1 MRILDKYILKQMLQP
16 FFFGVAAF
24 STIFVASSFL
34 FRVTQYIT
42 QYGASYGSLFR
53 LFLCLMPEVINYT
66 FPMSMLLASLLT
78 MGQLSGNSE
87 ITAMR
92 SGGLSFRRIAAPI
105 LAAGFIV
112 SLFSVVWAEK
122 VVPPSKTEY
131 ERIVN
136 QEIKRDTKPRT
147 QDHVLIK
154 QVSKGQ
160 LVRLTYARTFDEK
173 AGMMKDITIEDWD
186 NGNVVRIQKTPA
198 AKWTDGAWI
207 MENGTV
213 TDLTGKD
220 GVTRTMNFDKQVLP
234 ITETPK
240 TITLDQ
246 KDPDEM
252 TIGELKMYI
261 GILQRQYMPTS
272 KYVMEMYS
280 RFTVPLA
287 SFFFALIGVPLG
299 MQSQRTGASMGLG
312 FSVVIIFVYYSIMTF
327 MTGLGQGGV
336 IPPLLAAIVPN
347 LFCGVGGCWMIWKK
361 DNL

>member
-42 QYGASYGSLFR
+42 QYGASYSSLFR

-92 SGGLSFRRIAAPI
+92 SGGLSFRRIAMPI
-105 LAAGFIV
+105 LAAGFVV

-122 VVPPSKTEY
+122 VVPPAKAEY
-131 ERIVN
+131 ERIIQ
-136 QEIKRDTKPRT
+136 QEIKNNSKPRS

-154 QVSKGQ
+154 NISHGQ
-160 LVRLTYARTFDEK
+160 LTRLTYARTFDEK
-173 AGMMKDITIEDWD
+173 AGVMKDITVEDWD
-186 NGNVVRIQKTPA
+186 KGRVVRIQRTPS
-198 AKWTDGAWI
+198 AKWQNGTWI
-207 MENGTV
+207 MEKGTV
-213 TDLTGKD
+213 TEITNEEGL
-220 GVTRTMNFDKQVLP
+220 TRTMTFDKQVLP

-261 GILQRQYMPTS
+261 GILERQYQPTS
-272 KYVMEMYS
+272 KYVMEIYR

-299 MQSQRTGASMGLG
+299 VQSQRTGASMGLG
-312 FSVVIIFVYYSIMTF
+312 FSVIIIFIYYSVMTF

-336 IPPLLAAIVPN
+336 IPPLIASTTPN
-347 LFCGVGGCWMIWKK
+347 VLCGCIGCWLIWKK
-361 DNL
+361 DH

>member
-1 MRILDKYILKQMLQP
+1 MKILDKYILKQMLQP
-16 FFFGVAAF
+16 FCFGVAAF

-42 QYGASYGSLFR
+42 QYGASYSSLFR

-105 LAAGFIV
+105 LAAGFVV

-122 VVPPSKTEY
+122 VVPPAKAEY
-131 ERIVN
+131 ERIIR
-136 QEIKRDTKPRT
+136 QEIKNNTKPPS

-154 QVSKGQ
+154 NIHNGQ
-160 LVRLTYARTFDEK
+160 LERLTYARTFDEK
-173 AGMMKDITIEDWD
+173 DGVMKDITIEEWQ
-186 NGNVVRIQKTPA
+186 NGRIVRIQRTPS
-198 AKWTDGAWI
+198 AKW
-207 MENGTV
+207 ENGTWVMDKGTV
-213 TDLTGKD
+213 TELTGED
-220 GVTRTMNFDKQVLP
+220 GLTRTMTFEKQVLP
-234 ITETPK
+234 ISETPK

-261 GILQRQYMPTS
+261 DILKRQYMPTS
-272 KYVMEMYS
+272 KYEMEIYR

-299 MQSQRTGASMGLG
+299 VQSQRTGASMGLG
-312 FSVVIIFVYYSIMTF
+312 FSVVIIFIYYSIMTF

-336 IPPLLAAIVPN
+336 IPPLIASLTPN
-347 LFCGVGGCWMIWKK
+347 VLCGAVGCWLIWKK
-361 DNL
+361 DKA

>member
-1 MRILDKYILKQMLQP
+1 MKILDKYILKQMLQP
-16 FFFGVAAF
+16 FLFGVAAF

-42 QYGASYGSLFR
+42 QYGASYSSLFR

-105 LAAGFIV
+105 LAAGFVV

-122 VVPPSKTEY
+122 VVPPAKTEY
-131 ERIVN
+131 ERIIK

-147 QDHVLIK
+147 QNHVIIK

-173 AGMMKDITIEDWD
+173 QGMMKDITIEEFDK
-186 NGNVVRIQKTPA
+186 GNVARIQKTPQ
-198 AKWTDGAWI
+198 AKWEKGQWI
-207 MENGTV
+207 MENGTIQ
-213 TDLTGKD
+213 DLTGKD
-220 GVTRTMNFDKQVLP
+220 GASRTMTFQKQVLP
-234 ITETPK
+234 ISETPK
-240 TITLDQ
+240 AITLDQ
-246 KDPDEM
+246 KDPDQM

-261 GILQRQYMPTS
+261 GILEKQFQPTS
-272 KYVMEMYS
+272 KYVMEIYR

-299 MQSQRTGASMGLG
+299 MQSQRTGAGMGLG
-312 FSVVIIFVYYSIMTF
+312 FSVVIIFIYYSVMTF

-336 IPPLLAAIVPN
+336 LPPFIAATFPN
-347 LFCGVGGCWMIWKK
+347 ILCGIFGCWMIWKK

>member
-1 MRILDKYILKQMLQP
+1 MSILDKYILKQMLQP
-16 FFFGVAAF
+16 FAFGVAAF

-42 QYGASYGSLFR
+42 EYGASYASLFR

-66 FPMSMLLASLLT
+66 FPMSMLLSALLT

-87 ITAMR
+87 VTAMR
-92 SGGLSFRRIAAPI
+92 SGGLSFRRIAMPI
-105 LAAGFIV
+105 LAAGFVV

-122 VVPPSKTEY
+122 VVPPAKAEY
-131 ERIVN
+131 QRIID
-136 QEIKRDTKPRT
+136 QEIKRDTKPKT
-147 QDHVLIK
+147 QDHVVLK
-154 QVSKGQ
+154 QISHGK

-173 AGMMKDITIEDWD
+173 NGLLKDITIEDWD
-186 NGNVVRIQKTPA
+186 NDKVVRIQQTPQ
-198 AKWTDGAWI
+198 AKWTDGTWI
-207 MENGTV
+207 MEGGTI

-220 GVTRTMNFDKQVLP
+220 GVARHMTFDKQVLP
-234 ITETPK
+234 IAEDPK
-240 TITLDQ
+240 VITLDQ

-261 GILQRQYMPTS
+261 GILQRQYQPTS
-272 KYVMEMYS
+272 KYQMEMFS

-299 MQSQRTGASMGLG
+299 VQSQRSGTSMGLG
-312 FSVVIIFVYYSIMTF
+312 FSVVIIFIYYSIMTF

-336 IPPLLAAIVPN
+336 IPPILAAVFPN
-347 LFCGVGGCWMIWKK
+347 LLCGVFGVWMIYKK
-361 DNL
+361 DNV